1 MIFEPIHVFCAF
13 GLGFVLGMGLITAIT
28 LWFGCK
34 HEYEVIDSY
43 KKHIHYDDTDEHII
57 KHIYVSRCKYC
68 GKIKTTE
75 VK

>member
-1 MIFEPIHVFCAF
+1 MILEPIHLFGAF

-34 HEYEVIDSY
+34 HEYAVIDNY

>member
-1 MIFEPIHVFCAF
+1 MIFESIHVFCAF
-13 GLGFVLGMGLITAIT
+13 GLGFVLGMGLITALT